1 MKIMGMA
8 FLKVGTLKVGTWIG
22 AMLIAGCAGSIV
34 SRPVAE
40 FTSPAALMAIEQQPA
55 APPSIPKTAPVD
67 LWQIEQAPPPDSA
80 QLPWQPKGPWETM
93 FAEVAASVPDRPR
106 LTLAM
111 SCIAAELGRFYLQ
124 HQADADMS
132 IRRFLIGGC
141 GALVPNVQVEY
152 FTGQAPARMSDAQVS
167 AQMGDHIRS
176 ELVKRLSS
184 GVDTAGFWGGR
195 RDDRVVGYLVIG
207 HEQAQIKPFSLVP
220 SADGEV
226 VIEGRLNQPAQYIEA
241 YINHGNAAVQPCD
254 TDLSVARPSFHFICR
269 PAAQD
274 ETAWIQ
280 MLYAPPGHMLA
291 TEFAQALVR
300 RSSDTPLSY
309 GAVRYADPTPVSSP
323 EEFARVA
330 VQQLNRVRKEAG
342 LPEVT
347 LATVEST
354 TATKLAP
361 YYFASALGGG
371 DPKQADLIALGLLAG
386 WDIGGMIRGA
396 SLMSS
401 FTSTLDAGRWLT
413 SALETPVGRY
423 TLLARDIEQIAFGPV
438 VLPEEGAIGAV
449 VTGYRFHH
457 RIDHTGDV
465 NMLLTR
471 VVQTR
476 RRMGLPDPKRLGPVI
491 AVMNEELAAVR
502 ESKKQPMDALQRV
515 LQRASTHFG
524 MAMNGYIIE
533 ASSLDELEIPEEVLR
548 QPLLYLDIGVTHHK
562 AAGAAW
568 AQYTIL
574 VVYASFDRN
583 RA

>member
-1 MKIMGMA
+1 MKLTALA
-8 FLKVGTLKVGTWIG
+8 FWKVGTLIG
-22 AMLIAGCAGSIV
+22 PMLIIGCAGSIG
-34 SRPVAE
+34 SSIGTRPVAE
-40 FTSPAALMAIEQQPA
+40 FTSPAALTAIEQRPVE
-55 APPSIPKTAPVD
+55 PPPIPKTAPVD

-80 QLPWQPKGPWETM
+80 QQPWQPRGPWETM
-93 FAEVAASVPDRPR
+93 FAEVAATVPRHPR

-132 IRRFLIGGC
+132 IRRFVIGSC
-141 GALVPNVQVEY
+141 GALIPNVQVEY
-152 FTGQAPARMSDAQVS
+152 WTGQAPARVSDAQIS

-176 ELVKRLSS
+176 ELVTRLSS

-195 RDDRVVGYLVIG
+195 RDDRVIGYLVFA
-207 HEQAQIKPFSLVP
+207 HEAAQIKPFSLVP
-220 SADGEV
+220 SASGEV

-280 MLYAPPGHMLA
+280 MLYAPPGRMLA

-300 RSSDTPLSY
+300 RSSDTPLHY

-323 EEFARVA
+323 EEFTRV
-330 VQQLNRVRKEAG
+330 VIQQLNRVRKEAG

-347 LATVEST
+347 LAAGESA
-354 TATKLAP
+354 TAARLAP
-361 YYFASALGGG
+361 HYFAAALGGAETR
-371 DPKQADLIALGLLAG
+371 QADVIALGLLAG
-386 WDIGGMIRGA
+386 WNIGGMIRGA

-401 FTSTLDAGRWLT
+401 FTPTLDAGRWLT
-413 SALETPVGRY
+413 SALEMPIGRD
-423 TLLARDIEQIAFGPV
+423 TLLARDIEQMAFGPM
-438 VLPEEGAIGAV
+438 VLPQEGAIGAV

-457 RIDHTGDV
+457 GIDHTDDV

-476 RRMGLPDPKRLGPVI
+476 RRMGLPDPKRLGAI
-491 AVMNEELAAVR
+491 AAGMNEELAAVR
-502 ESKKQPMDALQRV
+502 EGKKQPADALQRV
-515 LQRASTHFG
+515 MQRASAHFG
-524 MAMNGYIIE
+524 MAMAGYIIE
-533 ASSLDELEIPEEVLR
+533 ASSLDELEIPEEVIR

-562 AAGAAW
+562 AEGAAW

-574 VVYASFDRN
+574 VVYAQFEKN